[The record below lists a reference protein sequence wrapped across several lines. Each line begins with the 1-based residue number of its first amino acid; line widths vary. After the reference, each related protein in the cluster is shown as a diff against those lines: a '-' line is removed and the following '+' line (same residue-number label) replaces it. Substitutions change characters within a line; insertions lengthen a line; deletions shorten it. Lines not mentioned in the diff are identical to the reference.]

1 MILPKFGHLVIRW
14 KLDSLQ
20 LCRWRGKSANLA
32 FLPFH
37 HNDDGQS
44 DDDGGKEA
52 DDGDDSESDDC
63 YGKDPADVEVH
74 LLPPL
79 AHKHGHPQLR
89 PGQKEKDLE
98 YNHDKGWSQTKL
110 LKKRKI

>member
-32 FLPFH
+32 FPTFH
-37 HNDDGQS
+37 HNDDS
-44 DDDGGKEA
+44 ETDDNGDKES
-52 DDGDDSESDDC
+52 DDGDDSESDDDG
-63 YGKDPADVEVH
+63 GKEPDDDDVD

-79 AHKHGHPQLR
+79 AHKHGYPQLR
-89 PGQKEKDLE
+89 PGQK
-98 YNHDKGWSQTKL
+98 
-110 LKKRKI
+110 

>member
-44 DDDGGKEA
+44 DDDGGKEP
-52 DDGDDSESDDC
+52 DDDDVD
-63 YGKDPADVEVH
+63 

>member
-32 FLPFH
+32 FPTFH
-37 HNDDGQS
+37 HNDDSES

-52 DDGDDSESDDC
+52 DDGDDSESLMMTVVKTLMMLMFTC
-63 YGKDPADVEVH
+63 SH
-74 LLPPL
+74 LWHTSMATPNSD
-79 AHKHGHPQLR
+79 QV
-89 PGQKEKDLE
+89 
-98 YNHDKGWSQTKL
+98 
-110 LKKRKI
+110 KKRKI